1 MHCYGASA
9 SIIAS
14 TSYRSDGA
22 YNYYGL
28 GTNATNAILVAPQ
41 GESSG
46 MWSQGAKDH
55 TFFSDM
61 LALFKDTLCID
72 TTRVFSCGFSYGA
85 MFTYSLS
92 LEFQSD
98 LRAVAC
104 MAPANYVIYLPTNT
118 HKPIAYYQTTG
129 TTDGTCPWINST
141 ANREGGKYC
150 LIDRLVDNGCASDT
164 ANIKLATVSG
174 SHVVDTFCTGKYP
187 VQFGSFVGGHT
198 ANNSD
203 NGSSTN
209 WIQTEMWNFFK
220 KF

>member
-22 YNYYGL
+22 YDYYGM
-28 GTNATNAILVAPQ
+28 GTYATNAILVAPQ

-46 MWSQGAKDH
+46 MWSQGEKDN

-61 LALFKDTLCID
+61 LRLFKDTLCVD

-92 LEFQSD
+92 LEFQD
-98 LRAVAC
+98 QLRAVAC
-104 MAPANYVIYLPTNT
+104 FAPANYVIYLPTNK
-118 HKPIAYYQTTG
+118 HKPLAYYQTTG
-129 TTDGTCPWINST
+129 TSDGRCPWVNST
-141 ANREGGKYC
+141 TSREGGKYC

-164 ANIKLATVSG
+164 LNIPIATSSGTHVS
-174 SHVVDTFCTGKYP
+174 TNFCSGKYP
-187 VQFGSFVGGHT
+187 VKFGSFVGDHT

-209 WIQTEMWNFFK
+209 WIQKEAWDFFK
-220 KF
+220 QF